1 MKYINKWM
9 GGALIA
15 ASLMLASCASDNNDL
30 IPGGEENIGGKVET
44 VLTDSVCD
52 ALGKSA
58 VEEFLDFA
66 KNPRCTFYSIKSSA
80 YLVEWAKK
88 HNLEYGIDDSLN
100 VWMDVP
106 ANTEAMKSYP
116 KVILQ
121 GHQDM
126 VCGSEPGMTYDYTQV
141 VGEPYYDG
149 NKLKGRKV
157 NLGADDG
164 IGVGMALAIAAS
176 NVAHGPLRLIFTT
189 NEEDGEP
196 GVEALPPSVLDA
208 DYLLSFDDEDYA
220 KLTTGCLG
228 GYICDLEKSYTVSQ
242 AAAGSKEISLEVIGL
257 RGGHSGS
264 TIGEK
269 RLSGVTILAKVLK
282 DVVTPNEGKLVAI
295 NCGAFSNA
303 IANDLKMQFI
313 VDSDKADAC
322 KTSIEQILANYKT
335 EYTEEPFTSTCTA
348 TDVPTTDAANA
359 CPEQILTD
367 LNQYFAKN
375 TQGVIEREGTDGL
388 VTKSN
393 NIGVVTLANG
403 DVVLTTFARAYDD
416 KWVESEKAFF
426 ISLASELG
434 MSLSNEVIM
443 PAWDT
448 PDNDPFLNFVYG
460 IYKGVDPKAYK
471 HKTEGGLECAYF
483 VKMKPSIKT
492 VAMGPDIRGNHTID
506 EYVDTTTLKPMMQ
519 VIMNILQKIGTLS
532 K

>member
-1 MKYINKWM
+1 MKYRKKWM

-15 ASLMLASCASDNNDL
+15 ASLILASCASDNENL
-30 IPGGEENIGGKVET
+30 TPGDDAGKKVET

-58 VEEFLDFA
+58 IEEFLAFA
-66 KNPRCTFYSIKSSA
+66 KTPRCTFYSTESSA
-80 YLVEWAKK
+80 YLIKWAKS
-88 HNLEYGIDDSLN
+88 HNLEYGVDDSLN

-126 VCGSEPGMTYDYTQV
+126 VCGSAAGETYDYKKV

-149 NKLKGRKV
+149 NKLMGRKV

-189 NEEDGEP
+189 NEEDGVP

-228 GYICDLEKSYTVSQ
+228 GYICDLKKSYTVSQ

-257 RGGHSGS
+257 RGGHSAA

-282 DVVTPNEGKLVAI
+282 DVVTPNGGKLVAI

-303 IANDLKMQFI
+303 IANNLKMQFT
-313 VDSDKADAC
+313 VDASKADAC
-322 KTSIEQILANYKT
+322 KMAIEQVLTDYKA

-348 TDVPTTDAANA
+348 TDVPATDAANV
-359 CPEQILTD
+359 CPEQTVTD
-367 LNQYFAKN
+367 LNLYFAKN

-403 DVVLTTFARAYDD
+403 NIVLTTFARAFDD
-416 KWVESEKAFF
+416 EWVESEKAFF
-426 ISLASELG
+426 TSLSSQLG
-434 MSLSNEVIM
+434 MTLCNEVIM

-448 PDNDPFLNFVYG
+448 PDDDPFLSFVYD
-460 IYKGVDPKAYK
+460 IYKSVDPKAYK

-492 VAMGPDIRGNHTID
+492 VALGPDIKGNHTID
-506 EYVDTTTLKPMMQ
+506 EYVDVSTIKPVMQ
-519 VIMNILQKIGTLS
+519 VVMTVLHKIGTQ
-532 K
+532 KGEQ